1 MAKNLQDML
10 ASRSPASQQRIY
22 KAADEMLLEVKL
34 HTLREQLA
42 ISQAE
47 VAKSMGISQ
56 PSVVAIEQ
64 RGNDIKLSTMKR
76 YVEAMGGKLRIDVEL
91 PDGKHMG
98 FVV

>member
-1 MAKNLQDML
+1 ML
-10 ASRSPASQQRIY
+10 
-22 KAADEMLLEVKL
+22 
-34 HTLREQLA
+34 
-42 ISQAE
+42 
-47 VAKSMGISQ
+47 G

-91 PDGKHMG
+91 PDGKHTS

>member
-1 MAKNLQDML
+1 MAKNLQDLL
-10 ASRSPASQQRIY
+10 AARSGESQKRISE
-22 KAADEMLLEVKL
+22 AADEMLLEVKL
-34 HTLREQLA
+34 YALREQLA
-42 ISQAE
+42 MSQAA
-47 VAKSMGISQ
+47 VAKAMGISQ

-91 PDGKHMG
+91 PDGKHTS

>member
-1 MAKNLQDML
+1 MAKNLQDLL
-10 ASRSPASQQRIY
+10 AERSSESQKRISE
-22 KAADEMLLEVKL
+22 AADEMLLEVKL
-34 HTLREQLA
+34 YALREQLA
-42 ISQAE
+42 MSQAA
-47 VAKSMGISQ
+47 VAKAMGISQ

-91 PDGKHMG
+91 PDGKHTS

>member
-1 MAKNLQDML
+1 MAKNLQDLL
-10 ASRSPASQQRIY
+10 AARSSESQKRISE
-22 KAADEMLLEVKL
+22 AADKMLLEVKL
-34 HTLREQLA
+34 YALREQLA
-42 ISQAE
+42 MSQAA
-47 VAKSMGISQ
+47 VANAMGISQ

-91 PDGKHMG
+91 PDGKHTS

>member
-1 MAKNLQDML
+1 MAKNLQDLL
-10 ASRSPASQQRIY
+10 AARSSESQKRISES
-22 KAADEMLLEVKL
+22 ADEMLLEVKL
-34 HTLREQLA
+34 YALREQLA
-42 ISQAE
+42 MSQAA
-47 VAKSMGISQ
+47 VAKAMGISQ

-91 PDGKHMG
+91 PDGKHTS

>member
-1 MAKNLQDML
+1 MAKNLQELL
-10 ASRSPASQQRIY
+10 AARSSESQQRISE
-22 KAADEMLLEVKL
+22 AADEMLLEVKL
-34 HTLREQLA
+34 CALREQLA
-42 ISQAE
+42 MSQAA
-47 VAKSMGISQ
+47 VAKAMGISQ

-91 PDGKHMG
+91 PDGKHTS

>member
-1 MAKNLQDML
+1 MAKNLQDLL
-10 ASRSPASQQRIY
+10 AARSSESQKRISE
-22 KAADEMLLEVKL
+22 AADEMLLEVNL
-34 HTLREQLA
+34 YALREQLA
-42 ISQAE
+42 MSQAA
-47 VAKSMGISQ
+47 VAKAMGISQ

-91 PDGKHMG
+91 PDGKHTS